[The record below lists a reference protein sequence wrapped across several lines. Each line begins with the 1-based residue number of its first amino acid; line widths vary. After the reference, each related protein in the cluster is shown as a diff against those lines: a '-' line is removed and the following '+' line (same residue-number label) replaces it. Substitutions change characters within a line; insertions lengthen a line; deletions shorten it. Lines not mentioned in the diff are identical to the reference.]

1 MFQNVA
7 YLSHSYGSDH
17 EVGQLLLAFNSDADP
32 TVNFFAIFAG
42 RPILDAH
49 DLQKLKSFYSES
61 F

>member
-49 DLQKLKSFYSES
+49 DLEKFRS
-61 F
+61 